1 MFEDDNYMVFRSP
14 CTYVSDTMVCLA
26 MKVNTRT
33 TAETV
38 FHVVTERCRCVLF
51 TFPGKVLVA
60 PQSDHFLMICD
71 PSFTSTDSFK
81 SVAAKISVVEA
92 WSIPVNSQVMSY
104 IIVREGDHSPL
115 F

>member
-1 MFEDDNYMVFRSP
+1 MFEDDDFMVFRGP
-14 CTYVSDTMVCLA
+14 CTYESHTMVCLA
-26 MKVNTRT
+26 MKLNIET

-71 PSFTSTDSFK
+71 PNFTSTDSFK

-92 WSIPVNSQVMSY
+92 WSSPVNSQVMNY
-104 IIVREGDHSPL
+104 IIVREGYHSPL

>member
-14 CTYVSDTMVCLA
+14 CTYESHTMVCLA
-26 MKVNTRT
+26 MKLNIRT

-38 FHVVTERCRCVLF
+38 FHMVTERCRCVLF

-60 PQSDHFLMICD
+60 PQSDYFLLICD
-71 PSFTSTDSFK
+71 PNFTSTDSFK

-92 WSIPVNSQVMSY
+92 WSSPVNSQVMSNM
-104 IIVREGDHSPL
+104 IVREGDQSPL